1 MNALAEK
8 RAHIPY
14 RDSKLTRYIT
24 YIITYSIMHS
34 VSDLK
39 SLHVPSLCYIDCC
52 SVIWAPVL
60 ELR

>member
-24 YIITYSIMHS
+24 YSIMHS

-39 SLHVPSLCYIDCC
+39 SLHVSSLCYIDCC
-52 SVIWAPVL
+52 SVIWVPVL